1 MLPVKLSNNIRS
13 LFLSTYSFVHT
24 EKISDP
30 KDSDPEII
38 RGTLLCQSV
47 DYLFTFNS

>member
-13 LFLSTYSFVHT
+13 LFLSTYSPVYT
-24 EKISDP
+24 EKN
-30 KDSDPEII
+30 SDPEII

-47 DYLFTFNS
+47 GLSLYF

>member
-13 LFLSTYSFVHT
+13 LFLSTYSFVYT
-24 EKISDP
+24 EKISEP
-30 KDSDPEII
+30 KDSDLEII

-47 DYLFTFNS
+47 DYPFTFNS